1 MSLKD
6 LLTPTKG
13 GDPATVA
20 AIERKIAE
28 AQELVVTSQ
37 REANVSALEAESGDG
52 TAIKRAKVAHN
63 VLMDAQT
70 RLTSLSGALH
80 EARERQQ
87 TRVDADAEA
96 VRLKAWKETTR
107 LATQRRK
114 LAIDLQVAIENLD
127 TTFKEFLEVNAKQVV
142 ACPDLKGA
150 KAGTAVPDLLGAFRL
165 YFVKQGMGWAQP
177 GWIWGPDSIKP
188 LVQTIEDSNALMLA
202 NQGRFKNKD
211 VAA

>member
-6 LLTPTKG
+6 LLSPTKG

-20 AIERKIAE
+20 SIESKIAE

-37 REANVSALEAESGDG
+37 KEANASALEAETGGD
-52 TAIKRAKVAHN
+52 TAIKRAKVTHDS
-63 VLMDAQT
+63 LMNAQT

-87 TRVDADAEA
+87 HKTDAAAEA
-96 VRLKAWKETTR
+96 IRLKAWKETER

-127 TTFKEFLEVNAKQVV
+127 TTFKDFLDVNAKQVA

-177 GWIWGPDSIKP
+177 AWAWGPDSIKP
-188 LVQTIEDSNALMLA
+188 LVQTIDESNAVMLA
-202 NQGRFKNKD
+202 NKDRKD

>member
-13 GDPATVA
+13 GDPATVVS
-20 AIERKIAE
+20 IEQKIAE
-28 AQELVVTSQ
+28 AQELVTTCQ
-37 REANVSALEAESGDG
+37 KEANASALEAEDGGDA
-52 TAIKRAKVAHN
+52 AIKRAKVARDAL
-63 VLMDAQT
+63 VDAQS

-80 EARERQQ
+80 EARQRQQ
-87 TRVDADAEA
+87 SRVDADVEA
-96 VRLKAWKETTR
+96 SRLKAWKETSR

-127 TTFKEFLEVNAKQVV
+127 ATFKEFLDVNAKQVA

-150 KAGTAVPDLLGAFRL
+150 KAGTAVPDLLAALRL
-165 YFVKQGMGWAQP
+165 YFVKTGMSWAQT
-177 GWIWGPDSIKP
+177 GWVWGPDKIKP
-188 LVQTIEDSNALMLA
+188 LAQVIEESNAVMLA
-202 NQGRFKNKD
+202 NQDRLKNKD